1 MMMKYFFAALSAEGL
16 KIFKSKVIFLIA
28 AAFTIAPLM
37 AGLFMII
44 LKNPELAE
52 SSGLVGAQAEFAGA
66 ADWPSYL
73 GLFAQMIAVGG
84 IFVFG
89 FVTSWIFGRE
99 YTDHTVK
106 DLLTLPYSRAVIVI
120 IKFVVSFMAGFLLSA
135 YILGLGFLIGWM
147 IGLPGWSVEVVVQ
160 SLYVI
165 FIVTVLTVF
174 LSTPVAFFA
183 SFSRGYL
190 APLGFIV
197 IALIFS
203 QIIAAVG
210 YGAYFPWSVPAL
222 YSGMTGENII
232 GSSGV
237 IMIFITS
244 LLGFFS
250 TLFWWLFADQH

>member
-1 MMMKYFFAALSAEGL
+1 MMNHFFAALSVEAL
-16 KIFKSKVIFLIA
+16 KVHKSKVTWIIA

-99 YTDHTVK
+99 YTDRTVK
-106 DLLTLPYSRAVIVI
+106 DLLTLPYSRAVIVTA
-120 IKFVVSFMAGFLLSA
+120 KFMVSFIVSFLLSV
-135 YILGLGFLIGWM
+135 YILLIGFIIGWI
-147 IGLPGWSVEVVVQ
+147 IGLPGWSLDVVQ
-160 SLYVI
+160 YSLFI
-165 FIVTVLTVF
+165 ILIVTVLTIL

-190 APLGFIV
+190 APLGFLV

-203 QIIAAVG
+203 QIIAAIG

-222 YSGMTGENII
+222 YSGMTGEHII
-232 GSSGV
+232 NLSGI
-237 IMIFITS
+237 IMIIITS
-244 LLGFFS
+244 LFGVFS
-250 TLFWWLFADQH
+250 TLFWWLYADQH

>member
-1 MMMKYFFAALSAEGL
+1 MMKYFLAALSAEGL
-16 KIFKSKVIFLIA
+16 KICKSKVIWIIA
-28 AAFTIAPLM
+28 AAFSIAPLM

-44 LKNPELAE
+44 LKDPELAE
-52 SSGLVGAQAEFAGA
+52 NSGLVGAQAEFAGE

-89 FVTSWIFGRE
+89 FVISWIFGRE
-99 YTDHTVK
+99 YADYTVK
-106 DLLTLPYSRAVIVI
+106 DLLILPYSRAVIVTA
-120 IKFVVSFMAGFLLSA
+120 KFAASFMVSFLLSA
-135 YILGLGFLIGWM
+135 YILILGFLIGWM
-147 IGLPGWSVEVVVQ
+147 IGLPEWSLEVVIQ
-160 SLYVI
+160 SLYII
-165 FIVTVLTVF
+165 FIVTVLTVL

-183 SFSRGYL
+183 SFTRGYL
-190 APLGFIV
+190 APLGFII

-232 GSSGV
+232 SLSGI

-244 LLGFFS
+244 LLGIFS
-250 TLFWWLFADQH
+250 TLFWWLYADQH